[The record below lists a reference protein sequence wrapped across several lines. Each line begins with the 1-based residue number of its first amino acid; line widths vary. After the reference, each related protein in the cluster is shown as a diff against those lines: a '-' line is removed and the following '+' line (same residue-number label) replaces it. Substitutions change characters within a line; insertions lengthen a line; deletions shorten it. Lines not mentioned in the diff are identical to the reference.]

1 MFSRLF
7 SYPRKE
13 HSKYA
18 LTDLSR
24 SFYSSLWIHLTLFHI
39 SSLPSMHRIHN
50 LALQGGHYTDR
61 NPRFL
66 WQTII
71 PGRIPSCSTF
81 WMLPKI
87 SVVFQAFQLG
97 FPFESQWTNQTI
109 VVAVNFRIPFFIVSC
124 QRCFSSIAIRNW
136 SFLKWRRW
144 LPSFC

>member
-50 LALQGGHYTDR
+50 LALQGGALYW
-61 NPRFL
+61 PK
-66 WQTII
+66 
-71 PGRIPSCSTF
+71 PS
-81 WMLPKI
+81 LPLANNHPWKD
-87 SVVFQAFQLG
+87 SELFYLLNASQNQRSLASLPAG
-97 FPFESQWTNQTI
+97 FPLRVSMNRSDHRGRCQLSSTI
-109 VVAVNFRIPFFIVSC
+109 FHCFLPTLFLSNCNPKLVIP
-124 QRCFSSIAIRNW
+124 
-136 SFLKWRRW
+136 
-144 LPSFC
+144 